1 MKKAKNRSTSWFKQI
16 LNLLYKNKQIMSN
29 DTLEEIK
36 QYQWVKG
43 DNFGKVVEVDK
54 EDDQFLYFTDGSQ
67 IFKNVVKEFLEEVK
81 DGNLPFP
88 GGDEIAA
95 KIEESV
101 ETVIEAPK
109 ATIQVSSPKTTSNLS
124 KVDNPLKQLVSKLS
138 KKNVESFSTT
148 FGLNIPSKDIF
159 SMLNETFEDDSS
171 ELIDV
176 ITQSA
181 IDQIEINKLQE
192 FLKEEVTNYIKN
204 YYNV

>member
-1 MKKAKNRSTSWFKQI
+1 MKKKQNRSTSWFKQI

-36 QYQWVKG
+36 QYQWIKG
-43 DNFGKVVEVDK
+43 DNFGKVVEVEK
-54 EDDQFLYFTDGSQ
+54 EDDKFLYFTDGSQ
-67 IFKNVVKEFLEEVK
+67 IFKNVVKEFLKEVK
-81 DGNLPFP
+81 DGNLPLP

-95 KIEESV
+95 KLEES
-101 ETVIEAPK
+101 IEAVAEQPK
-109 ATIQVSSPKTTSNLS
+109 ATIQVSSPKTKSNLS

>member
-1 MKKAKNRSTSWFKQI
+1 MKKKQNRSTSWFKQI

-36 QYQWVKG
+36 QYQWTKG
-43 DNFGKVVEVDK
+43 DNFGKVVEVEK
-54 EDDQFLYFTDGSQ
+54 EDDKFLYFTDGSQ
-67 IFKNVVKEFLEEVK
+67 IFKNVVKEFLTEVK
-81 DGNLPFP
+81 DGNLPLP

-95 KIEESV
+95 KLEDSIEVTTEQ
-101 ETVIEAPK
+101 PK
-109 ATIQVSSPKTTSNLS
+109 ATIQVSSPKTKSNLS

>member
-1 MKKAKNRSTSWFKQI
+1 MKKKQNNSTSWFKQI

-36 QYQWVKG
+36 QYQWIKG
-43 DNFGKVVEVDK
+43 DNFGKVVEVEK
-54 EDDQFLYFTDGSQ
+54 EDDEFIYFTDGSQ

-95 KIEESV
+95 KLEENAEAAIEQ
-101 ETVIEAPK
+101 PK
-109 ATIQVSSPKTTSNLS
+109 ATIQVSSPKVKSNLS
-124 KVDNPLKQLVSKLS
+124 KIDNPLKQLVSKLS

>member
-1 MKKAKNRSTSWFKQI
+1 MKKKQNRSTSWFKQI

-36 QYQWVKG
+36 QYQWIKG
-43 DNFGKVVEVDK
+43 DNFGKVVEVEK
-54 EDDQFLYFTDGSQ
+54 EDDKFLYFTDGSQ
-67 IFKNVVKEFLEEVK
+67 IFKNVVKEFLTEVK
-81 DGNLPFP
+81 DGNLPLP

-95 KIEESV
+95 KLEDSIEVVAEQ
-101 ETVIEAPK
+101 PK
-109 ATIQVSSPKTTSNLS
+109 ATIQVSSPKTKSNLS